1 MKQFVENMSDGYF
14 IQEELEETLKHL
26 KLLAEKSRVWNPLVP
41 QVHLLE
47 LESQPQQHVVSHP
60 ISQFIIFSWNNI
72 FEEDDL
78 WMLQEE
84 EAAEVEEKETMYIV
98 A

>member
-1 MKQFVENMSDGYF
+1 MKQFVENMSGGYF

-47 LESQPQQHVVSHP
+47 LENQPHQRIVSHP